1 MNIQSYINQL
11 TFDRN
16 DLQFTIGCGIAAA
29 FTLFYLFNY
38 FVPVK
43 KTAVG
48 KLSSKAPG
56 ISIVITSCN
65 NRSILEKNLPLWLSQ
80 DYPNFEVIVADDRS
94 TDETL
99 FFLIEQQQLHPKLQI
114 VSLDP
119 HFVKMGGKKL
129 ALTLAIKKSQFQF
142 FLITEVDVV
151 PASNQWLKLM
161 SLQLGN
167 KKNEIV
173 LGASPICSGRGFLAT
188 LVQHELL
195 LNSLQFLGLAKMGKP
210 YMGMGKNLAYSRSI
224 YDSVNGFSKHHHLPM
239 GDDVLFVQEA
249 ATATNTAICI
259 HPDAYT
265 LGDGPASWKLYW
277 RQNAQKLWIEKSFDS
292 KVKKRIIVYP
302 LLQLSFWIGII
313 IWFIIGHQ
321 WAWPLIALLVKIVP
335 EWIVFY
341 QKGKLLQMNKS
352 IILYPFFNLF
362 ESFWFPLTRINSFFS
377 KKIIW

>member
-1 MNIQSYINQL
+1 MSPEEFIHQL

-80 DYPNFEVIVADDRS
+80 DYPNFEVIIADDRS

-99 FFLIEQQQLHPKLQI
+99 FFLIEQQKLHPKLQI

-129 ALTLAIKKSQFQF
+129 ALTLAFKKSQFQY
-142 FLITEVDVV
+142 FLITEVTVV

-173 LGASPICSGRGFLAT
+173 LGVSPIRSGRGFLST
-188 LVQHELL
+188 LAQHELL

-210 YMGMGKNLAYSRSI
+210 YMGMGENLAYSRHI

-249 ATATNTAICI
+249 ASSTNTAICI

-265 LGDGPASWKLYW
+265 LGEGPVNWKSYW
-277 RQNAQKLWIEKSFDS
+277 RKNARKLWIEKSFDRS
-292 KVKKRIIVYP
+292 VKKRIIVYP
-302 LLQLSFWIGII
+302 MVQLFFWLVLIV
-313 IWFIIGHQ
+313 WFTIGHQ
-321 WAWPLIALLVKIVP
+321 WVWPLIALLVKIIP

-341 QKGKLLQMNKS
+341 QKGKLLQMRKS
-352 IILYPFFNLF
+352 ILLYPFFNLF
-362 ESFWFPLTRINSFFS
+362 ESFWFPLTLINSFFS